1 MSSKT
6 DTAGQKRSPRSRE
19 EQAMEKEFSL
29 PRLGDSLKRLLKT

>member
-6 DTAGQKRSPRSRE
+6 DTAGQKRSPRSWE